1 MTRFYTGVGS
11 RETPA
16 HILSEMEKLAWWLR
30 LCEFTLRSGAA
41 PGADTAFE
49 AGAGYD
55 ADIYLPWPSFGRRD
69 RTRPEAPRYV
79 DKVNVDA
86 LHLAAKL
93 HPAWGSLSSSVRSL
107 HARNCHQVLG
117 DNLDAPSAF
126 LVCWTA
132 DGCET
137 EVQRTRATGGTGT
150 AIALACRNGVPV
162 FNLARP
168 ERIMA
173 VHHFALVQSPK

>member
-1 MTRFYTGVGS
+1 MTLFYTGVGS
-11 RETPA
+11 RETPNDA
-16 HILSEMEKLAWWLR
+16 LWDMEVLAWWLR
-30 LCEFTLRSGAA
+30 LCGWTLRSGAA
-41 PGADTAFE
+41 PGADSAFE
-49 AGAGYD
+49 AGAGCD

-69 RTRPEAPRYV
+69 RTRPDAPRYI

-86 LHLAAKL
+86 LRLAAEL

-117 DNLDAPSAF
+117 DNLDTPSTF

-137 EVQRTRATGGTGT
+137 EAQRTRATGGTGT

-168 ERIMA
+168 GRMLA
-173 VHHFALVQSPK
+173 VRLFAVDKQS